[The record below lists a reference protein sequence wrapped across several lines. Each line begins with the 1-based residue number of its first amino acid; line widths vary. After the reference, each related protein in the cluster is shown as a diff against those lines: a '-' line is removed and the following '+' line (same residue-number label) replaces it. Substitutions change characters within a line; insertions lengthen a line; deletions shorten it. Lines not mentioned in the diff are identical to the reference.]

1 MTPDLEDRLSFCNNL
16 PTLPGVA
23 IQLVELAQDPEAHIA
38 TAARIIAY
46 DPALS
51 AKILRVANS
60 PLYATQR
67 KVENLRQALTVLG
80 LNATLSLAL
89 GFSLARSLRQ
99 AWGQSGHNEAI
110 WRRSILAATACRCL
124 GEKLELPRTEEL
136 MLAGLLQD
144 IGRLALGQLD
154 PIRYAQLLAEA
165 ADGPALL
172 ARERERFGADHAEVG
187 AWLAHS
193 WGLPA
198 YLERAIASSES
209 DDTEDRFDA
218 CVALSGLI
226 ADIWIAPDPEARR
239 RHASD
244 LAQAR
249 LGLSR
254 ADFAEVTTLVTE
266 SIPEFSML
274 FDMRL
279 AEPERMDAIVEH
291 ARELLLIR
299 NLKDIQEAH
308 RLHREAERLEDRA
321 RALEDRIRR
330 DPLTGLFNR
339 THFQE
344 VLEKEFDGARQFG
357 WPISLA
363 FIDLD
368 DFKQLNDRYGHLIG
382 DEVLRQFATVL
393 SMSVRAS
400 DVLCRFGGEE
410 FLLLLPSTGETAAH
424 TLLQRLI
431 QDIASTPMAEVDDQV
446 IRVTAS
452 VGLAT
457 MSGGLGYENA
467 DALVRAA
474 DHALYDAK
482 GRGRNRISIAEG
494 PVPTTPR

>member
-1 MTPDLEDRLSFCNNL
+1 MTPDLESRLSFCNNL

-38 TAARIIAY
+38 TAAKIISH

-60 PLYATQR
+60 SLYATQR

-80 LNATLSLAL
+80 LNATLTLAL
-89 GFSLARSLRQ
+89 GFSLAKSLRA
-99 AWGQSGHNEAI
+99 AWNQSSHNEAV
-110 WRRSILAATACRCL
+110 WRRSILAATACRSL
-124 GEKLELPRTEEL
+124 GEKLGLPRTEEL

-144 IGRLALGQLD
+144 IGRLALGQID
-154 PIRYAQLLAEA
+154 PVRYAAICTEA
-165 ADGPALL
+165 DDGDGLL
-172 ARERERFGADHAEVG
+172 AREREAFGADHAEIG
-187 AWLAHS
+187 AWLARR
-193 WGLPA
+193 WNLPA
-198 YLERAIASSES
+198 YLEQAIAGSES
-209 DDTEDRFDA
+209 GGGEDLFDT

-226 ADIWIAPDPEARR
+226 ADIWIAPDPEEHRR
-239 RHASD
+239 RVSD
-244 LAQAR
+244 MAQAR
-249 LGLSR
+249 LNLSR
-254 ADFAEVTTLVTE
+254 ADFAEVITLVTE
-266 SIPEFSML
+266 SIPEFAML

-279 AEPERMDAIVEH
+279 TEPERMDAIVEH

-308 RLHREAERLEDRA
+308 RLRREAEQLKDHA
-321 RALEDRIRR
+321 RALEDRARR

-339 THFQE
+339 AHFQE
-344 VLEKEFDGARQFG
+344 LLEKEFDGARQFG

-368 DFKQLNDRYGHLIG
+368 DFKQINDRYGHLAG

-393 SMSVRAS
+393 AMGVRAS

-410 FLLLLPSTGETAAH
+410 FLLLLPSTGETAAR
-424 TLLQRLI
+424 TLLQRLL
-431 QDIASTPMAEVDDQV
+431 QDISSTPMAEVDDQV

-457 MSGGLGYENA
+457 MSGGFGFDSA

-474 DHALYDAK
+474 DRALYDAK
-482 GRGRNRISIAEG
+482 GHGRNRICVAEG
-494 PVPTTPR
+494 DTPVEPR

>member
-1 MTPDLEDRLSFCNNL
+1 MTPDLEARLAFCNNL
-16 PTLPGVA
+16 PTLPGA
-23 IQLVELAQDPEAHIA
+23 ALQLVELAQDPEAHIA
-38 TAARIIAY
+38 SAAKIISY

-51 AKILRVANS
+51 AKVLRVANS

-89 GFSLARSLRQ
+89 GLSLAKSLRA
-99 AWGQSGHNEAI
+99 AWNQFGHSDAV

-124 GEKLELPRTEEL
+124 GEKLALPRTEEL

-144 IGRLALGQLD
+144 IGRLVLGQLD
-154 PIRYAQLLAEA
+154 PARYAGVCAEA
-165 ADGPALL
+165 ADGDALL
-172 ARERERFGADHAEVG
+172 TREREAFGADHAEVG
-187 AWLAHS
+187 AWLARRWS
-193 WGLPA
+193 LPA
-198 YLERAIASSES
+198 YLEQAIAGSENGGGK
-209 DDTEDRFDA
+209 DPFDA

-226 ADIWIAPDPEARR
+226 ADLWIVPNPEEHRR
-239 RHASD
+239 RVSD
-244 LAQAR
+244 LAQAW

-254 ADFAEVTTLVTE
+254 ADFAEVITLVTE
-266 SIPEFSML
+266 SIPDFAML

-299 NLKDIQEAH
+299 NLKDIQEAQ
-308 RLHREAERLEDRA
+308 RLRREAERLEDHA
-321 RALEDRIRR
+321 RALEDRARR

-339 THFQE
+339 AHFQE
-344 VLEKEFDGARQFG
+344 LLEKEFDGARQFG

-368 DFKQLNDRYGHLIG
+368 DFKQINDRFGHLVG

-393 SMSVRAS
+393 AMSVRAS

-410 FLLLLPSTGETAAH
+410 FLLLLPGTGEAAAR
-424 TLLQRLI
+424 TLLQRLLQQI
-431 QDIASTPMAEVDDQV
+431 SSTPMAEVDDQV

-457 MSGGLGYENA
+457 MSGALGYDSA
-467 DALVRAA
+467 DKLVRAA
-474 DHALYDAK
+474 DRALYDAK
-482 GRGRNRISIAEG
+482 GRGRNRICVAEG
-494 PVPTTPR
+494 DSPVEPR

>member
-1 MTPDLEDRLSFCNNL
+1 MTPELEARLSLCHNL

-23 IQLVELAQDPEAHIA
+23 IQLVELAQNPDAHIA
-38 TAARIIAY
+38 TAARIISY

-51 AKILRVANS
+51 AKILRIANS

-99 AWGQSGHNEAI
+99 SCGESTHNDSI
-110 WRRSILAATACRCL
+110 WRRSILAATTARCL
-124 GEKLELPRTEEL
+124 SEKLELPRGEEL

-144 IGRLALGQLD
+144 IGMLALGQLD
-154 PIRYAQLLAEA
+154 PDRYAALY
-165 ADGPALL
+165 DPDMPAVELR
-172 ARERERFGADHAEVG
+172 AREREAFGADHAEVG
-187 AWLAHS
+187 AWLVSH
-193 WGLPA
+193 WGLPL
-198 YLERAIASSES
+198 YLMDAIARSEA
-209 DDTEDRFDA
+209 EDPGDPFSR

-226 ADIWIAPDPEARR
+226 ADLWIARDPEARR
-239 RHASD
+239 RHAAD
-244 LAQAR
+244 RAMAQ
-249 LGLSR
+249 LGMTR
-254 ADFAEVTTLVTE
+254 ADFAEIITLVTE
-266 SIPEFSML
+266 AIPEFAML

-279 AEPERMDAIVEH
+279 AEPDRMDAIVDH

-308 RLHREAERLEDRA
+308 RIRREAERLEDRA
-321 RALEDRIRR
+321 RALEDRARR

-339 THFQE
+339 AHFQDL
-344 VLEKEFDGARQFG
+344 LEKEFDGARQFG
-357 WPISLA
+357 WPVSLA

-368 DFKQLNDRYGHLIG
+368 DFKQINDQFGHLVG

-393 SMSVRAS
+393 AMNVRTS

-410 FLLLLPSTGETAAH
+410 FLLLLPTTGESAAH

-431 QDIASTPMAEVDDQV
+431 KDIATTPMTEVDDKV

-457 MSGGLGYENA
+457 MSGGLGYEDA

-474 DHALYDAK
+474 DHALYEAK
-482 GRGRNRISIAEG
+482 SAGRNRVNIAQSA
-494 PVPTTPR
+494 TQS